1 MPQTKTSTCRHI
13 IFSFI
18 QSRGSNLIK
27 LTIIQEKRK
36 HYYILS
42 NTLSFSF
49 CVQDSGANNLSSGQ
63 TTNAYLF
70 WKKKRK
76 KEKVII
82 LIIMGFPTIMHSF
95 ESEQSNFLHVFTFIM
110 LLLEAGWKNMFY
122 EKSLLDN
129 SITVQ
134 TNFERDMFHRNHASP
149 LTSIPH

>member
-1 MPQTKTSTCRHI
+1 
-13 IFSFI
+13 
-18 QSRGSNLIK
+18 
-27 LTIIQEKRK
+27 
-36 HYYILS
+36 
-42 NTLSFSF
+42 
-49 CVQDSGANNLSSGQ
+49 
-63 TTNAYLF
+63 
-70 WKKKRK
+70 
-76 KEKVII
+76 
-82 LIIMGFPTIMHSF
+82 MGFPTIMHSF